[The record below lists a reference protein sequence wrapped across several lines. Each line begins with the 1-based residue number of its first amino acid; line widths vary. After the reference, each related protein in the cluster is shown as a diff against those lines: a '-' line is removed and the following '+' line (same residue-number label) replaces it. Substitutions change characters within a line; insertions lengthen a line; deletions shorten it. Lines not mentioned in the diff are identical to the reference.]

1 MWMVVY
7 VSQDGTA
14 VKKLVEILR
23 ENHILSRVRRIGN
36 NGERQGFEV
45 LVPQTE
51 LNSAQD
57 IIIDSELF

>member
-1 MWMVVY
+1 MWTVVY

-14 VKKLVEILR
+14 VEKLVGILR
-23 ENHILSRVRRIGN
+23 ESHILSRVRRIGN

-57 IIIDSELF
+57 LIIDSELF

>member
-14 VKKLVEILR
+14 VKKLVEILS